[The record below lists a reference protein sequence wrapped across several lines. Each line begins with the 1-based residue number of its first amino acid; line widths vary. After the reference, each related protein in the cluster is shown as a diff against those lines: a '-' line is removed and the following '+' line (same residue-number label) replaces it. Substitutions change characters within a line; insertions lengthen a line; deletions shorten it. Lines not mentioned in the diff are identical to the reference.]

1 MWYNF
6 AMNSVIGHEKI
17 LNYFD
22 KVVETG
28 NLSHA
33 YIFFGPEHLGKKFVA
48 ENISEK
54 LFGISLEKLLTYPDY
69 LLVDQEISQKTG
81 KLKKNIDADQ
91 MRDVK
96 IFLSQK
102 GFMGGYKVAVV
113 DNAEKLNNSSAN
125 VILKTLEEPKG
136 KSVLFLIA
144 RNYELLL
151 PTIRSRCQ
159 TINFSVVSKKTIKE
173 GVLRKGVSESEAD
186 EIVKLSGGLP
196 GLALGWVDDK
206 DSYNEYKKEIFRFI
220 TLFNRPF
227 YEKLEK
233 VEDVFGDKVDHI
245 ASREKLMKEIDIWQS
260 VLRGLLH
267 SNNNLLEAKLK
278 LKVGDGP
285 ILKIMNKLKEAR
297 LQLENN
303 IHPRILIEQMLLEMP

>member
-17 LNYFD
+17 LNYFS

-33 YIFFGPEHLGKKFVA
+33 YILSGPEHLGKKFVA
-48 ENISEK
+48 ENISAK
-54 LFGISLEKLLTYPDY
+54 LFGIS
-69 LLVDQEISQKTG
+69 
-81 KLKKNIDADQ
+81 
-91 MRDVK
+91 
-96 IFLSQK
+96 
-102 GFMGGYKVAVV
+102 
-113 DNAEKLNNSSAN
+113 
-125 VILKTLEEPKG
+125 
-136 KSVLFLIA
+136 
-144 RNYELLL
+144 
-151 PTIRSRCQ
+151 
-159 TINFSVVSKKTIKE
+159 
-173 GVLRKGVSESEAD
+173 
-186 EIVKLSGGLP
+186 
-196 GLALGWVDDK
+196 
-206 DSYNEYKKEIFRFI
+206 
-220 TLFNRPF
+220 
-227 YEKLEK
+227 LEK